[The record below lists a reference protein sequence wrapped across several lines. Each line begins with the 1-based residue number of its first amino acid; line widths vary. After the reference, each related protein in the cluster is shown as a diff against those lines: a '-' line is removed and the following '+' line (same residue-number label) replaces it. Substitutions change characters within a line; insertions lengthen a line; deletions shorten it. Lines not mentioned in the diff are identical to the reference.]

1 MKKYVVRLCDE
12 ERQHCRTLLAKG
24 RCLAS
29 RRLRAAI
36 LLKTDADGPN
46 WVDQRVAEALDCSV
60 ATVENIRK
68 RFVLEGFQTALD
80 RRPQIRPSKQR
91 KLDGRGEAHLITL
104 ACGDPPEG
112 RERWTLKLL
121 AGRLVQLEIVDAICD
136 QTVRRTLKKT
146 RSSPTC
152 VSTG

>member
-1 MKKYVVRLCDE
+1 MKKYVVRLTDD
-12 ERQHCRTLLAKG
+12 ERQHCRDLLRKG
-24 RCLAS
+24 FCAAT

-36 LLKTDADGPN
+36 LLKTDVDGPG
-46 WVDQRVAEALDCSV
+46 WVDERIAEALDCAV

-68 RFVLEGFQTALD
+68 RFVLDGFEASLERKKQV
-80 RRPQIRPSKQR
+80 RPSKQR
-91 KLDGRGEAHLITL
+91 TLDGRGEAHLIAL

-121 AGRLVQLEIVDAICD
+121 ANRLVELEIVESISD

-146 RSSPTC
+146 RSSRTC
-152 VSTG
+152 GSAG